1 MDIIEKLK
9 IYAKQKSL
17 SYQKLAEMFGVSYS
31 AIYTWMTKKRNIS
44 PKHKA
49 RIEELLEN
57 NMRETISIPLETLEE
72 IKQVSPSL
80 EPLIKDLFASSGT
93 LKVGLLEKQIA
104 EQAMHLPISMKS
116 LYGLANCLIGQEF
129 RKE

>member
-17 SYQKLAEMFGVSYS
+17 SYQKLAEMFGVSYP
-31 AIYTWMTKKRNIS
+31 AIYAWMTKKRNIS

-57 NMRETISIPLETLEE
+57 DMRETISIPLETLEE
-72 IKQVSPSL
+72 IKEANLAL

-116 LYGLANCLIGQEF
+116 LYGLANCLIGKAF

>member
-17 SYQKLAEMFGVSYS
+17 SYQKLAEMFGVSYP
-31 AIYTWMTKKRNIS
+31 AIYAWMTKKRNIS

-80 EPLIKDLFASSGT
+80 ETLIKDLFASSGT

>member
-80 EPLIKDLFASSGT
+80 ETLIKDLFASSGT

-116 LYGLANCLIGQEF
+116 LYGLANCLIGKAF